1 MKDNQNLI
9 QKHMGTGDED
19 ECSVNNTTY
28 AKSKT
33 LPEQLTSKSTTNA
46 AAIFLAQKNKNT
58 HMNTSTSPRA
68 DSAQHAADT
77 TQSVDEEFA
86 GTSSAKPKDSHEH
99 HRRVMPRL
107 DLDDSIAA
115 AREAIKQAKKDMMEA
130 RRVNKNEK
138 RKKKETVAEVSPIEL
153 RGLGAHCSFETI
165 WLGNRG
171 CTQCQEGTTDW
182 IAGVEQR

>member
-1 MKDNQNLI
+1 MKDNQKLI

-33 LPEQLTSKSTTNA
+33 LQEQLTSKSTTNA

-138 RKKKETVAEVSPIEL
+138 RKKKDSCGKRP
-153 RGLGAHCSFETI
+153 
-165 WLGNRG
+165 N
-171 CTQCQEGTTDW
+171 
-182 IAGVEQR
+182 